1 VWYGLGCH
9 SELCGLERLRALAYA
24 SVAYSLDKINGPGLD
39 GMWYGHGWML
49 AWTGLDWTGLDMVGC
64 MVWTWMVCLLWLG
77 HGHEWLLTPP
87 LLQTQTQ
94 LMRSIPTAS
103 SSSS

>member
-49 AWTGLDWTGLDMVGC
+49 AWTGLDWLWTWLAVWTGLD
-64 MVWTWMVCLLWLG
+64 WTWLVVWFGLG
-77 HGHEWLLTPP
+77 WYACFGLDMDMNGFSPHHYYKHKHN
-87 LLQTQTQ
+87 
-94 LMRSIPTAS
+94 
-103 SSSS
+103 